1 MKISASKKQL
11 AKIISENGGWRGVA
25 NLAVFGKVSGRCY
38 LLKTDEWPE
47 YETSIKGFYINARD
61 VIYEFPA
68 APFANWHQTILSRD
82 EYFHLYP
89 APGADGW
96 VEWKGGE
103 CPVEEDV
110 IVDVKT
116 RGGEVE
122 FSKARCWNWSHEQG
136 SCIQSRQIV
145 AYRLH
150 RAAREEFEA
159 PELEP
164 PKKTIE
170 QLAADYRAKL
180 AIAQQAQEEADSHR
194 CGAEAALEKLYQAGL
209 AIGLDIAIADSEPE
223 DKRQL
228 ELVITD
234 WRDLQVG
241 DEVECLQI
249 SIAGDDYADDRI
261 GSIGLVVA
269 TEEPGKSGQAVKVRF
284 DDGDYYW
291 IVKWRF
297 IRRP

>member
-1 MKISASKKQL
+1 M
-11 AKIISENGGWRGVA
+11 
-25 NLAVFGKVSGRCY
+25 
-38 LLKTDEWPE
+38 KTDEWPE

-89 APGADGW
+89 APDADGW

-122 FSKARCWNWSHEQG
+122 FSKARCWNWSHEQCL
-136 SCIQSRQIV
+136 CIQSRQIV

-150 RAAREEFEA
+150 RAAREELEA

-170 QLAADYRAKL
+170 QLTADYRAKM
-180 AIAQQAQEEADSHR
+180 AIAQKAQEEADSHR
-194 CGAEAALEKLYQAGL
+194 CGAEAALEKLVAAGKAL
-209 AIGLDIAIADSEPE
+209 GLVLSVTAPEP
-223 DKRQL
+223 

-234 WRDLQVG
+234 WRDLRVG
-241 DEVECLQI
+241 DIVWVDAYDNHPEGEWPINQMEDE
-249 SIAGDDYADDRI
+249 SYSYDYAFSVKNGASCERWIDV
-261 GSIGLVVA
+261 S
-269 TEEPGKSGQAVKVRF
+269 EPWK
-284 DDGDYYW
+284 
-291 IVKWRF
+291 F